1 MTLPAALQAVWLGLE
16 GIACDSLRLGP
27 GQYRAAL
34 EVGGLSFGLLGEEEQ
49 ESLLAGYFH
58 WLKSLSYPVQF
69 LVRVLPLDLQGYLD
83 ALDERARRQP
93 SPALAALTRDH
104 MTFLQG
110 LARGRSLLERHLY
123 VIVPAGDG
131 EERPRWPFGKPFEPL
146 DAGSA
151 RRQLTARCDDA
162 TRGLG
167 RCRLSVRRLSS
178 LDLAQLLYAC
188 WCPERAR
195 LQRLRAE
202 LVEYAALTVRGRR
215 HPERRS

>member
-1 MTLPAALQAVWLGLE
+1 MIRRAALQAGRLGVE
-16 GIACDSLRLGP
+16 GIAGDALRLGP

-123 VIVPAGDG
+123 VVVPSGDDAWPGRPLRRRAGVDT
-131 EERPRWPFGKPFEPL
+131 EAAL
-146 DAGSA
+146 A
-151 RRQLTARCDDA
+151 QLAARCDDVTA
-162 TRGLG
+162 GL
-167 RCRLSVRRLSS
+167 RACRLAVRRLCGAE
-178 LDLAQLLYAC
+178 LLALLYAC

-195 LQRLRAE
+195 VQRLGSDHLAPQ
-202 LVEYAALTVRGRR
+202 LALRGAGPR
-215 HPERRS
+215 ERSA